1 MALELNKLTGQV
13 DAMGRTLAGRSDIL
27 AERTIQAREILATQP
42 EVSDEL
48 KRKIK
53 AARQIDEWRR
63 GAIPLG
69 ERLDERS
76 RPGVCPTTYTLIAA
90 DGSQIYP
97 DRHSFAAYYLLNT
110 GAIVLR
116 AGTGEAPTVSSIPE
130 IFFQDADLYDEE
142 GWIRTPEYVSA
153 QRNRREIQALADLA
167 EAERAALGGDLSVP
181 IVCMVDG
188 PLLPWMKPDPDH
200 ADTINQEIEF
210 FAAQMARLRR
220 AAAIPVGY
228 VDRPDSAYVLRIL
241 ELINLP
247 IEKITREA
255 LRQGPFIQL
264 TDRILFDGL
273 APNERTGLFEPNSDA
288 NDRYRTPLGRRSDR
302 LRLRQHDPARTRQG
316 QRHRPH
322 RSAGLDRVR
331 AGQAGHRPGRHLRQL
346 RADQLPLCAGPRAR
360 AGGGGPGG
368 ERRSGADAFP
378 DPAAQR
384 ADARSL
390 VQSGQQAADRRG
402 KT

>member
-13 DAMGRTLAGRSDIL
+13 DAMGRTLAGRNDIL

-142 GWIRTPEYVSA
+142 GWIRTPEY
-153 QRNRREIQALADLA
+153 I
-167 EAERAALGGDLSVP
+167 ERAAQPAGDPGAGRSRGGRTLS
-181 IVCMVDG
+181 
-188 PLLPWMKPDPDH
+188 
-200 ADTINQEIEF
+200 
-210 FAAQMARLRR
+210 
-220 AAAIPVGY
+220 
-228 VDRPDSAYVLRIL
+228 
-241 ELINLP
+241 
-247 IEKITREA
+247 
-255 LRQGPFIQL
+255 
-264 TDRILFDGL
+264 
-273 APNERTGLFEPNSDA
+273 
-288 NDRYRTPLGRRSDR
+288 
-302 LRLRQHDPARTRQG
+302 
-316 QRHRPH
+316 
-322 RSAGLDRVR
+322 
-331 AGQAGHRPGRHLRQL
+331 PGR
-346 RADQLPLCAGPRAR
+346 
-360 AGGGGPGG
+360 
-368 ERRSGADAFP
+368 
-378 DPAAQR
+378 
-384 ADARSL
+384 
-390 VQSGQQAADRRG
+390 
-402 KT
+402 